1 MKLLLMGTGPF
12 AVPSF
17 CALLDSRQHEVV
29 ALVTRPAVDRKG
41 RSAPSAYPVRELARD
56 RKLPL
61 LEPQNV
67 NAPDAWALLAGLQ
80 PELLVVCDYG
90 QILSPDALGI
100 APLGGINLHGSLLPK
115 YRGAAPVN
123 WAVLDGETQTGV
135 TVIHMTPRLD
145 AGPVLTV
152 RTTDIAPDE
161 TAPELEQ
168 RLAKLGVGAVDE
180 AVAMLEQWDGQ
191 SPIGTKQDVARAT
204 KAPRL
209 KKEDGAVDWSRPAQT
224 IKNQVRGLQPWP
236 GTYTFWPR
244 PPGAPLRLILDRVS
258 VVSQPAEATPGTVV
272 RSGKTDLW
280 VATGEQLLALDRIQ
294 PAGKRVLEIGE
305 FLRGYPVQVGDRLGP
320 A

>member
-17 CALLDSRQHEVV
+17 RALLDSRQHEV
-29 ALVTRPAVDRKG
+29 AAIVTRPAVDRKG
-41 RSAPSAYPVRELARD
+41 RSVPSAHPVRELARE

-67 NAPDAWALLAGLQ
+67 NAPEACSLLAGLQ

-90 QILSPDALGI
+90 QILSPDALAI

-135 TVIHMTPRLD
+135 SVIHMTPRLD
-145 AGPVLTV
+145 AGPILTA
-152 RTTDIAPDE
+152 RTTDIDPDE
-161 TAPELEQ
+161 RAPELEQ
-168 RLAKLGVGAVDE
+168 RLAKLGVDAVDE
-180 AVAMLEQWDGQ
+180 AIAILEQWDGQ
-191 SPIGTKQDVARAT
+191 SPLGTKQDVARAT
-204 KAPRL
+204 RAPRL
-209 KKEDGAVDWSRPAQT
+209 KKEDGAVDWSRPAQA

-236 GTYTFWPR
+236 GTYTFWTR
-244 PPGAPLRLILDRVS
+244 PAGAPLRLILDRVCLI
-258 VVSQPAEATPGTVV
+258 SQRVEAAPGTVV
-272 RSGKTDLW
+272 KSDKSALW
-280 VATGEQLLALDRIQ
+280 VATGDQLLALNRIQ
-294 PAGKRVLEIGE
+294 PAGKRVLETGE